1 VAVSAVTATVN
12 AVEVAGILNPVT
24 VGGVAS
30 GEPIV
35 TEALMVGE
43 GETTET

>member
-1 VAVSAVTATVN
+1 VKIAMETVKEE
-12 AVEVAGILNPVT
+12 EVAGTLNPVT